1 VDWLPLAAFGMMW
14 AALLLP
20 SSRRRA
26 RATSVE
32 DFEHD
37 MDLLAHAEGFAQGRW
52 IVTPRKG
59 VPFLG
64 GRDRARAR
72 ARERRRRVFV
82 FLLEMIVLTLL
93 IGIVPPLRVMWFVT
107 AGAGVILLAYVW
119 LLLSIKARSGPA
131 RVEPVRT
138 ASAPARPAVSDG
150 LRYVADATRRSP
162 RPTFNGLGAVD
173 AEDSVHVVVLP
184 ASEVVSA
191 ARA

>member
-1 VDWLPLAAFGMMW
+1 VDWLPFAAFGMMW

-32 DFEHD
+32 DFERN
-37 MDLLAHAEGFAQGRW
+37 MDLLAHAEGFARGRW

-82 FLLEMIVLTLL
+82 FLLEIIALTFL
-93 IGIVPPLRVMWFVT
+93 IGIVPPLRVMWFAT
-107 AGAGVILLAYVW
+107 AGAAVILLAYVW

-131 RVEPVRT
+131 R
-138 ASAPARPAVSDG
+138 ADAGAPAQPAAVGNG
-150 LRYVADATRRSP
+150 LRYVADATRRTA

-173 AEDSVHVVVLP
+173 AEESVHVVVLP
-184 ASEVVSA
+184 ASEVLSA